1 MIDLNADLGEGVA
14 DDHAMLDIVTSA
26 SIACGGHAGDATT
39 MRAAIHAAIAC
50 DVRIGAHP
58 GFVDRENFGRKR
70 LALPVHAI
78 VSQVVQQVAAL
89 DAMTRDEGGAV
100 AYLKL
105 HGALANMAAE
115 DEELAFAIFAATAER
130 WPHMAIMVLAGSA
143 QERAAEALDL
153 SIIPEA
159 YADRAYTED
168 GLLAARSLPGSVIDD
183 PEIVV
188 ARCLRLAERGEI
200 ETLDGTVITTSARS
214 ICVHGDTPGA
224 VDLARAIKNA
234 LVGAGHMK
242 G

>member
-39 MRAAIHAAIAC
+39 MRAAIRAAVAR

-58 GFVDRENFGRKR
+58 AFVDRENFGRKR

-115 DEELAFAIFAATAER
+115 DEELAFAIFAATAEH

-214 ICVHGDTPGA
+214 ICVHGDTPGV